1 MAVFVSG
8 TTVVSASTRGTNVA
22 VGFGAAEPLAAAAGL
37 ADAAALAA
45 DGLADAAAL
54 AGAGLAA
61 LVAAGLLAAAGAL
74 EGAAVPPPQ
83 AARATAMAAA
93 KGSDRPF
100 MTFLLRPLQRGL
112 GEVLCADASIIT
124 QPMLAFSRRSVA
136 CMDSCKLRAS

>member
-1 MAVFVSG
+1 MSS

-61 LVAAGLLAAAGAL
+61 VVAAGLPAAAGAL
-74 EGAAVPPPQ
+74 EGAAAPPPQ
-83 AARATAMAAA
+83 AARATAMAA
-93 KGSDRPF
+93 
-100 MTFLLRPLQRGL
+100 
-112 GEVLCADASIIT
+112 
-124 QPMLAFSRRSVA
+124 
-136 CMDSCKLRAS
+136 